1 MAERKNTVVC
11 TFEATSPKTS
21 AVDIH
26 EWCFNDLK
34 VTEDILLAIQIDGVK
49 KQVFIKFTEQRH
61 VDNILQMTNGQ
72 IEFKHG
78 NGEISIVTI
87 DTAGLGTRRVRIAN
101 LPPELNNTSIRT
113 SLTPFGQIHSIT
125 DENWSSRYRF
135 QVTNGIRI
143 IHMTLTR
150 HLPSN
155 LHIAGYRAFVS
166 YEGQPPTCFECGAT
180 EHIFQSCPKRK
191 NSIIRNR
198 DKTTSA
204 WSYSIQQRD
213 NNAPQTI
220 PPNRLEQLE
229 RTTISLVTIN
239 NSETGRELINNS
251 TTSQSNKTETV
262 HSIHPNVPMT
272 QGQEHKEEQIR
283 KQTWAEETEELDKSF
298 TEEGVGGPCLQI
310 CEQQWPTPAET
321 LIPVRIKKEVRTSND
336 MDITTIVT
344 NINPTVNTDSNIT
357 KGKKQRLEKS
367 AERIPEPK
375 RTKNKYK
382 Q

>member
-11 TFEATSPKTS
+11 TFEATSPKTN

-34 VTEDILLAIQIDGVK
+34 VTEDILLAIQIDGVR
-49 KQVFIKFTEQRH
+49 KQVFLKFTEQRH
-61 VDNILQMTNGQ
+61 VENILQMTNGQ

-78 NGEISIVTI
+78 TGEISIVTI

-113 SLTPFGQIHSIT
+113 SLTPYGQIHSIT

-135 QVTNGIRI
+135 QVANGIRI

-180 EHIFQSCPKRK
+180 DHIFQSCPKRK

-204 WSYSIQQRD
+204 WSNSIQQRD

-220 PPNRLEQLE
+220 PPHSLEQLG
-229 RTTISLVTIN
+229 RTTTSPVTIN
-239 NSETGRELINNS
+239 NSETGRELINNIS
-251 TTSQSNKTETV
+251 TSQSDKTETV
-262 HSIHPNVPMT
+262 HSTHPNVPMI
-272 QGQEHKEEQIR
+272 QGQEHMEEQIR
-283 KQTWAEETEELDKSF
+283 KQTWAEETDELDKSF

-310 CEQQWPTPAET
+310 RDQQWPTPAET
-321 LIPVRIKKEVRTSND
+321 LIPVRIKKEARTSND
-336 MDITTIVT
+336 MDTTTIVQ
-344 NINPTVNTDSNIT
+344 NITPTVNADNNIT